1 VISGLRL
8 SLGLLSILP
17 VGQVRTDRS
26 TAGAAMLW
34 APVVGLILGA
44 AAWVVG
50 TVVHALGG
58 SGLLASVA
66 VVATLAVL
74 TRGLHLDGLADLA
87 DGLGSARPAAGALAV
102 MRRSDIGPFGVLTL
116 VLVLLAQVAAL
127 APAWSGAAAGGAGGP
142 GGAGLLLLAATTT
155 GRLSVVW
162 ACRAGVPA
170 ARSDGLGALVA
181 GTVPTPT
188 TIGLTAATLLGAA
201 GAGALVGG
209 VPAGFSLAG
218 TAVGG
223 LVAALL
229 LLRTAV
235 ARLGGVTGD
244 VMGALIEAGTTAV
257 LVLGALIP
265 A

>member
-1 VISGLRL
+1 MISGLRL
-8 SLGLLSILP
+8 SLGLLSIVP
-17 VGQVRTDRS
+17 VGQVRPDRA

-44 AAWVVG
+44 GAVVVG
-50 TVVHALGG
+50 MVVHALGG

-66 VVATLAVL
+66 AVATLAVL

-87 DGLGSARPAAGALAV
+87 DGLGSAKPAAGALAV

-127 APAWSGAAAGGAGGP
+127 TPAWAAPQAGPLLLTAAA
-142 GGAGLLLLAATTT
+142 T
-155 GRLSVVW
+155 GRLSVAW

-170 ARSDGLGALVA
+170 ARPEGLGALVA
-181 GTVPTPT
+181 GTVPAAAAAALT
-188 TIGLTAATLLGAA
+188 TTVVLTAGAA
-201 GAGALVGG
+201 GALLGG
-209 VPAGFSLAG
+209 VPAGLGLAG
-218 TAVGG
+218 AALGG

-229 LLRTAV
+229 LLRAAV

-244 VMGALIEAGTTAV
+244 VMGAMIETGTTTV
-257 LVLGALIP
+257 LVLGALV
-265 A
+265 AA